1 MADSPLSC
9 CNFSSAIP
17 DDAPVVEESDNEDE
31 DMPVESEK
39 RISSK
44 PDCFSKDYLISFTT
58 IESCSPPRTS
68 SLIN

>member
-1 MADSPLSC
+1 MSC
-9 CNFSSAIP
+9 CNFLPAIP

-44 PDCFSKDYLISFTT
+44 PGCYSRDYLNSFTT
-58 IESCSPPRTS
+58 IDILFPTENMIFDKLT
-68 SLIN
+68 LLK

>member
-1 MADSPLSC
+1 MLQ
-9 CNFSSAIP
+9 FLLAIP

-44 PDCFSKDYLISFTT
+44 PGHNIT
-58 IESCSPPRTS
+58 
-68 SLIN
+68 